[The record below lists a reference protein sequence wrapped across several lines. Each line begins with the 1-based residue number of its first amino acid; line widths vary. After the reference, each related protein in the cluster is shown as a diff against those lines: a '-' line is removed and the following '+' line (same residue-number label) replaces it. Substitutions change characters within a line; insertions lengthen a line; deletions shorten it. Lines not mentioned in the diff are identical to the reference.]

1 MRQFI
6 KEKRA
11 ELIKEQ
17 EEGKEDAKGV
27 PQTILV
33 QEASVMEG
41 EGLDG
46 KFNTESIESENI
58 LAMLKMGQ

>member
-17 EEGKEDAKGV
+17 EKGREEAQEG
-27 PQTILV
+27 PPNMLV
-33 QEASVMEG
+33 QETSVMEG